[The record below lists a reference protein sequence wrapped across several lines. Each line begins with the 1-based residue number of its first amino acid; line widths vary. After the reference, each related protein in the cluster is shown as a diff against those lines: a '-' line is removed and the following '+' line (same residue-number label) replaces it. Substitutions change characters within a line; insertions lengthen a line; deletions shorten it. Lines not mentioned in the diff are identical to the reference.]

1 MLGEGDGGSEGEEEE
16 AGGAD
21 EPAAKPMSLA
31 DMMDKVD
38 ISPQIKSDLI
48 KELADKNWKVRN
60 ESLQKVQEIIKT
72 AKFVKPSL
80 GDLPG
85 ALKGRLSDS
94 NKKLII
100 TTLDIMKNLST
111 AMGSGCA
118 KFVKTFIPGVLSC
131 LGDSNVSL
139 LYS

>member
-1 MLGEGDGGSEGEEEE
+1 
-16 AGGAD
+16 
-21 EPAAKPMSLA
+21 
-31 DMMDKVD
+31 MMDKVD
-38 ISPQIKSDLI
+38 ISPQIKPDLI
-48 KELADKNWKVRN
+48 KELADKNWKIRN

-100 TTLDIMKNLST
+100 TTLDIIKNLST
-111 AMGSGCA
+111 AMGSGCS
-118 KFVKTFIPGVLSC
+118 KHLKTFIPGVLTC
-131 LGDSNVSL
+131 LGDSNVSHPL
-139 LYS
+139 QFILW